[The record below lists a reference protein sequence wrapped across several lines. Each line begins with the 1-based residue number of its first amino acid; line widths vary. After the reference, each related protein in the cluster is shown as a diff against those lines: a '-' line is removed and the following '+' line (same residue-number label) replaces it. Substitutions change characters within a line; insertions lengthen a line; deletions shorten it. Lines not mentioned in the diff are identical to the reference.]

1 MAMMK
6 KFLFLLLPVIA
17 LTAGC
22 YRNEPIDYKMRIEV
36 YSADSIRAANVL
48 VEVGADV
55 PNSEAQFS
63 GVTDEEGV
71 VRFTYNAEAVLQIRA
86 IRGNPISQIG
96 CGFIRL
102 KANEEVVYRIYL
114 QTYDPVVGG
123 C

>member
-1 MAMMK
+1 MMK
-6 KFLFLLLPVIA
+6 KLLLVIVPALA

-22 YRNEPIDYKMRIEV
+22 YRNEPVDYKMRIEV
-36 YSADSIRAANVL
+36 YSADSVRASNVV

-55 PNSEAQFS
+55 PNSEARFT
-63 GVTDEEGV
+63 GITDENGV

-86 IRGNPISQIG
+86 TRGNPISHIG

-102 KANEEVVYRIYL
+102 KANEEVVFRVYL
-114 QTYDPVVGG
+114 QPYDPVIGG